1 MTAVVAAVGTQ
12 VFTLPSS
19 LAATLAADEGEVGT
33 TEAGTEEVEEAPN
46 PILPVWSEVFW
57 NVGASLVL
65 VAVMKFIAYPAV
77 RRAIDARNAKVEG
90 DLLAAE
96 QAKAHAD
103 TVLVD
108 YQAKLAQARSQASAI
123 IEEARQSVEAVRSDQ
138 LAALNAELATM
149 RAQAAAEIDEAKTR
163 ALAELRTGVSDLAVG
178 AAERVVGRSI
188 DRQSQIGAIEA
199 YLREAAE
206 GTTR

>member
-1 MTAVVAAVGTQ
+1 MTATIAAVGTQ
-12 VFTLPSS
+12 VFALPSS
-19 LAATLAADEGEVGT
+19 LAAQLAADEGEGT
-33 TEAGTEEVEEAPN
+33 TETGTVEPEEAPN

-57 NVGASLVL
+57 NVGAFLVL
-65 VAVMKFIAYPAV
+65 VVLMKFVAYPAV
-77 RRAIDARNAKVEG
+77 KKAIDARNAKVEG

-108 YQAKLAQARSQASAI
+108 YQAKLAQARSQAGAI
-123 IEEARQSVEAVRSDQ
+123 IEEARQSVEAVRSEQ
-138 LAALNAELATM
+138 LAVLNAELATM
-149 RAQAAAEIDEAKTR
+149 RAQATAEIDQAKTR
-163 ALAELRTGVSDLAVG
+163 ALADLRTGVTDLAVG
-178 AAERVVGRSI
+178 AAERVVGRNI
-188 DRQSQIGAIEA
+188 DRTAQIGAIEA